1 MDGHQRI
8 IILFHRK
15 KIAAIAGVSYG
26 IFTFIFYI
34 NFLETIKKP
43 NAGGL
48 LNIPVPLF
56 GNAFFL
62 LVYFVSGSTMLS
74 MGFLSYIPYANR
86 RSVELYTGKSL
97 RNISFN
103 EYVKTKKELIQKL
116 KEGFDNKDS
125 SAVKYI

>member
-1 MDGHQRI
+1 
-8 IILFHRK
+8 
-15 KIAAIAGVSYG
+15 
-26 IFTFIFYI
+26 
-34 NFLETIKKP
+34 
-43 NAGGL
+43 
-48 LNIPVPLF
+48 
-56 GNAFFL
+56 
-62 LVYFVSGSTMLS
+62 MLS

-116 KEGFDNKDS
+116 KEGFDNEDS